1 MDEVKALCDE
11 ALVILGNLWAAF
23 QSEEISEDVYT
34 ELRNATLLDVAE
46 RAEI

>member
-1 MDEVKALCDE
+1 MKALCDE
-11 ALVILGNLWAAF
+11 ALEILGNLWTAF

-34 ELRNATLLDVAE
+34 GLRNATLLGVAE

>member
-1 MDEVKALCDE
+1 MKALCTE
-11 ALVILGNLWAAF
+11 ALEILGNLWASF
-23 QSEEISEDVYT
+23 QSEEISEDVYN